1 MSRQTGKGSIPPT
14 ITSHNSG
21 TTGQTACVSF
31 GYGAMMKPCC
41 ETCTLVNSEAECVVP
56 ANTFGGGRRAYPGLS
71 CDQALARFRTEQTV
85 LNALENNPKLVALV
99 GLVPGL
105 LDTLVSSVG
114 SITILAPTES
124 AFGQV
129 PPAVVQYLKDPA
141 NVSVLE
147 KVLKYHVLSPNT
159 SNLLKEAYPTII
171 QINSVLIPPSLSDDV
186 ASIVSQSFASGTGGP
201 LYTQAKQSNV
211 PSWLAKPR
219 SNNNWS

>member
-1 MSRQTGKGSIPPT
+1 
-14 ITSHNSG
+14 
-21 TTGQTACVSF
+21 
-31 GYGAMMKPCC
+31 
-41 ETCTLVNSEAECVVP
+41 
-56 ANTFGGGRRAYPGLS
+56 
-71 CDQALARFRTEQTV
+71 
-85 LNALENNPKLVALV
+85 
-99 GLVPGL
+99 
-105 LDTLVSSVG
+105 VG

-186 ASIVSQSFASGTGGP
+186 ASIASKSFASGT
-201 LYTQAKQSNV
+201 QAKQLNV